1 MTPFSTMS
9 SRSGCGNERSIAST
23 LWRTVSDQKG
33 KRYFFESTRS
43 PNVFWVALDD
53 LDFSQDAEVRRLP
66 LTKGEIYAGDAAAA
80 FQPAEPFAF
89 LPADD

>member
-1 MTPFSTMS
+1 M
-9 SRSGCGNERSIAST
+9 
-23 LWRTVSDQKG
+23 
-33 KRYFFESTRS
+33 
-43 PNVFWVALDD
+43 
-53 LDFSQDAEVRRLP
+53 RRLP